1 MACQNKKS
9 DLDTARCRVYHFL
22 ISLKGQWE
30 TTDQTT
36 KSTEGLSNGRAFG
49 HMLFQLYLI
58 SCALLS
64 RVRDGNVC
72 VMAHKQMGNGRDWAQ
87 NKWLPSNKS
96 IILPSLKEWIQNI
109 RVGLFVF
116 LCVCVCA
123 CVIAL
128 LLSSCILMSV
138 QCNTRKR
145 VVAAIFVKMFGGK
158 IQCCCVCSFLP
169 WRPSCLSFA
178 FTGSH
183 LCFLPPHL
191 QAPTPYLRLNVR
203 EMSH

>member
-1 MACQNKKS
+1 MWNH
-9 DLDTARCRVYHFL
+9 RPN
-22 ISLKGQWE
+22 
-30 TTDQTT
+30 T
-36 KSTEGLSNGRAFG
+36 KSTEGLLSGPAFD
-49 HMLFQLYLI
+49 HILFQLYLI

-64 RVRDGNVC
+64 RVRVGNVC
-72 VMAHKQMGNGRDWAQ
+72 VTAHKQMVNGRAWAQ

-116 LCVCVCA
+116 LCECVCVCVCHRTSA
-123 CVIAL
+123 QRLYFNVCTVQHEEES
-128 LLSSCILMSV
+128 SSCNICQDV
-138 QCNTRKR
+138 RGK
-145 VVAAIFVKMFGGK
+145 K